1 MSESGSGPRWMST
14 WDQPTAYER
23 WYASSLGR
31 CYGASMEAVLSPW
44 LSATEASRV
53 LDVGCGPGLAI
64 ERLFTRDAE
73 VWGLDC
79 SLEMEQIEAAA
90 AEVPAVTD
98 QASSVRG
105 VELQRID
112 VVEDKSFVFVTGSE
126 ESVKRQFEW
135 NVVAGI
141 ALAILL
147 CIASPVR
154 AQEQAEEAPVAQTVE
169 GGEATEQNPLV
180 VEADALV
187 ASLLERR
194 DAFQKLEAALA
205 TAQGEDAL
213 VIENEIAK

>member
-1 MSESGSGPRWMST
+1 M
-14 WDQPTAYER
+14 
-23 WYASSLGR
+23 
-31 CYGASMEAVLSPW
+31 
-44 LSATEASRV
+44 
-53 LDVGCGPGLAI
+53 
-64 ERLFTRDAE
+64 
-73 VWGLDC
+73 
-79 SLEMEQIEAAA
+79 
-90 AEVPAVTD
+90 
-98 QASSVRG
+98 
-105 VELQRID
+105 
-112 VVEDKSFVFVTGSE
+112 
-126 ESVKRQFEW
+126 KRQFEW

-213 VIENEIAK
+213 VIENKIAEQPFEQVAEIAALTQNLIAQEEEGLDTAS